1 MMLSYCMMLLMT
13 ICEDLALVAE
23 DTAEGNWLEPFR
35 MVAFLKTGVIS
46 VVLQSS
52 GTVLLLNV
60 ELMIKVILIAGAML
74 SYSWSCQQLLV

>member
-1 MMLSYCMMLLMT
+1 MMLSYCMVLLMT

-46 VVLQSS
+46 VVLQTS
-52 GTVLLLNV
+52 GTMLLLNA

>member
-1 MMLSYCMMLLMT
+1 MMLSYCMVLLMT

-52 GTVLLLNV
+52 GTVLLLYV
-60 ELMIKVILIAGAML
+60 ELMIKVILIAGAIFF
-74 SYSWSCQQLLV
+74 YSWSCQQLLV